1 MSLEIKIS
9 TLNEIHPSIVAL
21 GTFDGVH
28 LGHQQIIRYLL
39 DIANQKNLK
48 PIIVTFF
55 PHPSHVL
62 TPEKPLKLI
71 NSIEERV
78 QLIRI
83 NGVESIYVQEF
94 TKAFSEQT
102 ARDFVINVLLNELHI
117 KILIV
122 GHDHSFGKNKEGNF
136 ELLQQ
141 LGNEFGFEV
150 IQVPPLYKENVLI
163 SSTLI
168 RQNIENGIFE
178 AVNPYLGYPFCLFG
192 KVVQGNQL
200 GRKIGYNTA
209 NIILD
214 YSNKI
219 IPKKGVY
226 VVQTN
231 IDEHAYY
238 GMMNIGNRPT
248 VDGKTETIEVHLF
261 DLNQD
266 LYYQKLRVK
275 VLHRLRDEFKFES
288 IEALRNQL
296 DQDQKNA
303 LIWIKQTTKTN

>member
-1 MSLEIKIS
+1 M
-9 TLNEIHPSIVAL
+9 NEIHPSIVAL

-78 QLIRI
+78 QLIRV

-168 RQNIENGIFE
+168 RQNIENGNFE

>member
-1 MSLEIKIS
+1 M
-9 TLNEIHPSIVAL
+9 NENHPSVVAL

-28 LGHQQIIRYLL
+28 LGHRQIIRYLL
-39 DIANQKNLK
+39 EIADKNSLK

-62 TPEKPLKLI
+62 TPHKPLKLI

-78 QLIRI
+78 HLLRE
-83 NGVESIYVQEF
+83 NGLESIYVQEF
-94 TKAFSEQT
+94 TKSFSEQS
-102 ARDFVINVLLNELHI
+102 ARDFVINVLCRELNI
-117 KILIV
+117 QTLIV

-136 ELLQQ
+136 DFLKTLGEEL
-141 LGNEFGFEV
+141 GFDV
-150 IQVPPLYKENVLI
+150 IQVPPFYVHNVLI
-163 SSTLI
+163 SSSLI
-168 RQNIENGIFE
+168 RQNIENGLFD

-226 VVQTN
+226 VVQTD
-231 IDEHAYY
+231 IDDQEYY

-261 DLNQD
+261 DFDQD
-266 LYYQKLRVK
+266 LYYRKLRVK
-275 VLHRLRDEFKFES
+275 VLHRLRDEYKFEN
-288 IEALRNQL
+288 IEALKNQL
-296 DQDQKNA
+296 DQDQQDA
-303 LIWIKQTTKTN
+303 LNWIHQTFKTN

>member
-1 MSLEIKIS
+1 M
-9 TLNEIHPSIVAL
+9 NE
-21 GTFDGVH
+21 
-28 LGHQQIIRYLL
+28 IRYLL
-39 DIANQKNLK
+39 DIANLKNLK

-78 QLIRI
+78 QLIRV

-168 RQNIENGIFE
+168 RQNIENGNFE

-266 LYYQKLRVK
+266 LNNQKSNYIL
-275 VLHRLRDEFKFES
+275 
-288 IEALRNQL
+288 
-296 DQDQKNA
+296 
-303 LIWIKQTTKTN
+303 

>member
-1 MSLEIKIS
+1 LEQIQS
-9 TLNEIHPSIVAL
+9 SVVAL

-28 LGHQQIIRYLL
+28 KGHLQIIERLL
-39 DIANQKNLK
+39 EISEKENLK

-78 QLIRI
+78 QLIK
-83 NGVESIYVQEF
+83 NVGVESVYVQEF
-94 TKAFSEQT
+94 TQEFSNQSAF
-102 ARDFVINVLLNELHI
+102 DFVTKVLIKELHL
-117 KILIV
+117 KFLIV

-136 ELLQQ
+136 KMLEK
-141 LGNEFGFEV
+141 LGKQFDFKLVKIPPFYLDNEV
-150 IQVPPLYKENVLI
+150 I

-168 RQNIENGIFE
+168 RKIIELGDFDM
-178 AVNPYLGYPFCLFG
+178 VNKYLGYPFCLFG

-209 NIILD
+209 NIVLD

-219 IPKKGVY
+219 IPKFGVY
-226 VVQTN
+226 VVKTTLQKK
-231 IDEHAYY
+231 EYF

-248 VDGKTETIEVHLF
+248 VDGKTQTIEVHLF
-261 DLNQD
+261 DFNQD
-266 LYYQKLRVK
+266 LYFQKLKVK
-275 VLHRLRDEFKFES
+275 VLHGLRDEFKFES
-288 IEALRNQL
+288 IDALKNQL
-296 DQDQKNA
+296 DKDKLDA
-303 LIWIKQTTKTN
+303 LHWIHHSNQLVV

>member
-1 MSLEIKIS
+1 
-9 TLNEIHPSIVAL
+9 
-21 GTFDGVH
+21 
-28 LGHQQIIRYLL
+28 
-39 DIANQKNLK
+39 
-48 PIIVTFF
+48 
-55 PHPSHVL
+55 
-62 TPEKPLKLI
+62 
-71 NSIEERV
+71 
-78 QLIRI
+78 
-83 NGVESIYVQEF
+83 
-94 TKAFSEQT
+94 
-102 ARDFVINVLLNELHI
+102 
-117 KILIV
+117 
-122 GHDHSFGKNKEGNF
+122 
-136 ELLQQ
+136 

-150 IQVPPLYKENVLI
+150 IQVPPLYKDNVLI

-168 RQNIENGIFE
+168 RQNIENGNFE

-266 LYYQKLRVK
+266 LYYQKLKVK